1 MEKLRRPYCV
11 GTALVLW
18 IGILILTIVQ
28 IISEIVVSVL
38 HSQTLTNVISDDLT
52 AHLGTAQNQVQN
64 QANNAGAGYSSAEI
78 HTMAVALPFMAI
90 FVEILLVAVFSII
103 IWRMSRGRKWARV
116 VLIFIGCYMAVQG
129 ISAIIMAFQDNTS
142 SFSII
147 AYYLSKDSSAAGGNV
162 FSFVILCIV
171 ILEGIM
177 AVPALSQMRK
187 PEADEWFNAI
197 AEQRHP
203 PTPPTAMPPMPPL
216 PPVPPNGPRSH

>member
-11 GTALVLW
+11 GTALILW

-103 IWRMSRGRKWARV
+103 IWRMSRGC
-116 VLIFIGCYMAVQG
+116 LLY
-129 ISAIIMAFQDNTS
+129 TS
-142 SFSII
+142 PS
-147 AYYLSKDSSAAGGNV
+147 
-162 FSFVILCIV
+162 
-171 ILEGIM
+171 
-177 AVPALSQMRK
+177 
-187 PEADEWFNAI
+187 
-197 AEQRHP
+197 
-203 PTPPTAMPPMPPL
+203 
-216 PPVPPNGPRSH
+216 PRD